1 MAQYSVDIVARAL
14 GGSQVDQLA
23 KSFQGVEQAAV
34 KSQKGIDGAANNIR
48 SIKPA
53 AQSAATG
60 MQGLGA
66 AIQAALGPLLAV
78 STALGV
84 LKKGLDTAFERGAAE
99 QKLKNFTDSAG
110 EYSAALAVA
119 ADSANKFGMSQTEA
133 TTALADVYSRL
144 KGLGFGLKETSE
156 IYQGF
161 NAIAMQSGTTAED
174 ASGAFLQLSQ
184 ALGSG
189 KLQGD
194 ELRAILER
202 MPTLAQ
208 AIAQSMGVSAAEIRN
223 MGQEGK
229 ISSEV
234 IYKALSQAAAEADN
248 FGNKLN
254 AQQQAMKS
262 LSQVA
267 DQLLNSI
274 GQVFAPFVIA
284 GAEALAAVGQKLAD
298 WWGYLGN
305 VIFPA
310 VMKALE
316 PLRAALANAFA
327 DIDFSVII
335 DVVQNVLIKGMQM
348 AIGVIGNVA
357 TALAAVVNWFKE
369 LSNNAIIQGLVGAM
383 GAIVEKLGLAGSK
396 VKDWKQEQ
404 EKVTDEA
411 ASSLDNY
418 SSMPAPIEDAKE
430 KAKELKKAQEGITEA
445 IKQAVAE
452 ADKQAQSMTTAVN
465 EQLSLTEARLKAET
479 AINDVLLQQAE
490 RQLETATNEK
500 GRVDAA
506 KKIHYITIR
515 NAELELRA
523 TNAAIEAETRKAQIA
538 LESAR
543 IKAKEVE
550 SVVLLAKAQGAVTEA
565 HAEALAAQREAV
577 GLAERHLQTTT
588 AVAAEQYKA
597 AQAVYEGKV
606 AAADAAYQQNIVA
619 KNTQTAATAAGEF
632 AGNMERAAAAAKK
645 AAASISAVQGMS
657 TAKAVGVGYDF
668 GAAGNNQA
676 FKAAYETA
684 LAKLQQDL
692 AKTFVS
698 VDESQRRLNE
708 LNKKFFDAASEYNR
722 RYWQENNKNMMES
735 WRKGGGAPLPA
746 YASGGYVSGPQ
757 VAMVGEGG
765 EPEYI
770 IPKSRMDDALAN
782 YAAGKRGNA
791 VLGAPSQINLTYSGN
806 IIRQD
811 QGDYLSTSAVPGIVR
826 QAVDQ
831 TISTL
836 GRNPGARRNA
846 GIS

>member
-14 GGSQVDQLA
+14 GGNQVDQLA

-53 AQSAATG
+53 AQAAATG

-84 LKKGLDTAFERGAAE
+84 LKKGIDTAFERGAAE

-305 VIFPA
+305 VIFPQ
-310 VMKALE
+310 VMQALE
-316 PLRAALANAFA
+316 PLRQAMANAFA

-335 DVVQNVLIKGMQM
+335 DVVQNILIKGMQT

-357 TALAAVVNWFKE
+357 NALAAVVNWFKE
-369 LSNNAIIQGLVGAM
+369 LSNNAIIQALVNTM

-465 EQLSLTEARLKAET
+465 EQLSLTQARLDAEI
-479 AINDVLLQQAE
+479 AVNNVLLQQAE
-490 RQLETATNEK
+490 RQLQAATNQK
-500 GRVDAA
+500 DRVAAA
-506 KKIHYITIR
+506 KEIYDITVR
-515 NAELELRA
+515 NAELELQA

-577 GLAERHLQTTT
+577 GLAERHLQATT

-597 AQAVYEGKV
+597 AQAVYDGKV

-619 KNTQTAATAAGEF
+619 KNTQTAASAAGEF

-645 AAASISAVQGMS
+645 AAASVSAIQGMS

-698 VDESQRRLNE
+698 VEESQRKLNE
-708 LNKKFFDAASEYNR
+708 LNKKFFDAASEYNK
-722 RYWQENNKNMMES
+722 RYWQENRKNMEES
-735 WRKGGGAPLPA
+735 WRKGGGGSLPG

-846 GIS
+846 GIA